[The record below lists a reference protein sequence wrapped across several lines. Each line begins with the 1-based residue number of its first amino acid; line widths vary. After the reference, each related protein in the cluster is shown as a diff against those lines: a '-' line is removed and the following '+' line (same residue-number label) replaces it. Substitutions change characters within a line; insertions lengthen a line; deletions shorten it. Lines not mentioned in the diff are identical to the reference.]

1 MTRNN
6 AKKEYLLKFKNSM
19 LPLSVELYEE
29 LVKEYGKRLEI

>member
-6 AKKEYLLKFKNSM
+6 SKKECLIKFKNSM

-29 LVKEYGKRLEI
+29 LVKDYSKRLDI